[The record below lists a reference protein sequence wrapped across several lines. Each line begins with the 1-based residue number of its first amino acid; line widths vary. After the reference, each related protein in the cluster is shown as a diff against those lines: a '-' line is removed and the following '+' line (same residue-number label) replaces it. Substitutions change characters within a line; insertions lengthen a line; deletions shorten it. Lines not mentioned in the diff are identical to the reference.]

1 MCYFV
6 YISSLVCSF
15 TYIFYKYKRKDRQ
28 SWITIFLF
36 TALCNLL
43 LIVINAILYKLDIW
57 KFRTGMSVYHTKLE
71 NFYCTSIQ
79 ICYIG
84 AAWLFISQ
92 YFKVALYIPILRT
105 DNISRR
111 CEQIKSRRSLRY
123 MLNAGT
129 AVGVVSLQLIAIF
142 LPSQETIFAFYVI
155 PLLANLSLLLY
166 SWITIRRDIRARRIE
181 SLFATEKIM
190 KIIVILCILSTIFQV
205 SEQILFLFDFEKNQY
220 KAYFFVEC
228 FVIFDHLVDTFF
240 AMMLIYLI
248 IKFTKPYTIEQ
259 HASFMLVISQDLN
272 VINKA
277 ITNAE
282 RMAAAERL
290 LQACREDA
298 NRTMVHLLAQ
308 IREPE
313 G

>member
-1 MCYFV
+1 
-6 YISSLVCSF
+6 
-15 TYIFYKYKRKDRQ
+15 
-28 SWITIFLF
+28 
-36 TALCNLL
+36 
-43 LIVINAILYKLDIW
+43 
-57 KFRTGMSVYHTKLE
+57 
-71 NFYCTSIQ
+71 
-79 ICYIG
+79 
-84 AAWLFISQ
+84 
-92 YFKVALYIPILRT
+92 
-105 DNISRR
+105 
-111 CEQIKSRRSLRY
+111 

-129 AVGVVSLQLIAIF
+129 AVGVVSLQIIAIF
-142 LPSQETIFAFYVI
+142 MTSQETIFAFYVI
-155 PLLANLSLLLY
+155 PLLANMVLLLY
-166 SWITIRRDIRARRIE
+166 SWITIRREIIARRIE
-181 SLFATEKIM
+181 LLFATEKIM
-190 KIIVILCILSTIFQV
+190 KIIVVLCVLSTIFQV
-205 SEQILFLFDFEKNQY
+205 SEQILFLFDFEKNEY
-220 KAYFFVEC
+220 EAYFFIEC

-240 AMMLIYLI
+240 AIMLFYLT

-313 G
+313 A